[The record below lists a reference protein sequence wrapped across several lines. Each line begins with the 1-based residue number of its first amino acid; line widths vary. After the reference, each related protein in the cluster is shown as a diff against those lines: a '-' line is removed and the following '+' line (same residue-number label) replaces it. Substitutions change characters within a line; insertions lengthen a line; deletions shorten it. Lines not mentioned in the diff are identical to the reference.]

1 MTLDL
6 CRNLKLLCFIL
17 IVKFTL
23 ICVATSDNE
32 QRPQQ
37 NDEKRT
43 ESQKISEKLIAEH
56 GGQMPTNELFISRG
70 VELLNSLNRY
80 HGGRELQNQQQQQP
94 NEEHFP
100 SDSHVQQRQQPL
112 PFNINVPD
120 LNEPDFSEVPT
131 SMSSEVEVG
140 LNPSLP
146 RDIALHHQQKTEES
160 STGASENEPAKK
172 QFTFDLNEF
181 PPPDLV
187 SSPPLPQQQTARN
200 LPTES
205 IENNLNSPAA
215 AENDQM
221 AGEIMQDGGNKANA
235 EGQQLCAENSVLEP
249 QKEREERES
258 AKRVENSLGFNSS
271 PTAAV
276 VHPKQHQQ
284 QQQQQQTVVNLSQGN
299 LEKNAATTVN
309 ENADRFSREYKKRF
323 ERGESSTATF
333 PPPLLRPILSSAGEF
348 FPGEF
353 ERQTADNRNVN
364 EKIGESSVG
373 ASVYNPVQR
382 TASERGQQHNSLE
395 IGSSSASQKLDKFR
409 ESITQILR
417 LLAERRTLTRTNT
430 TDNTLHHRR
439 GKRPI
444 SAVDEELE
452 TASNNPET
460 EVNSIATKI
469 RTSSRNK
476 RQKKCICC
484 SKLGTIETLM
494 I

>member
-1 MTLDL
+1 
-6 CRNLKLLCFIL
+6 
-17 IVKFTL
+17 
-23 ICVATSDNE
+23 
-32 QRPQQ
+32 
-37 NDEKRT
+37 
-43 ESQKISEKLIAEH
+43 
-56 GGQMPTNELFISRG
+56 MPTNELLISRG
-70 VELLNSLNRY
+70 VELLNRLNRS
-80 HGGRELQNQQQQQP
+80 HGGQELKNPQQQQP

-131 SMSSEVEVG
+131 SMSSSEVDAG

-235 EGQQLCAENSVLEP
+235 EGQQLSVLEP
-249 QKEREERES
+249 QKEHEERES
-258 AKRVENSLGFNSS
+258 AKRVENSPVFNSS

-276 VHPKQHQQ
+276 VHPKQH
-284 QQQQQQTVVNLSQGN
+284 QQQQTVVNLSQGN

-382 TASERGQQHNSLE
+382 TTPERGQQHNSLE

-430 TDNTLHHRR
+430 TDTLHHRR